1 VIEVALEGD
10 LQAVLRELPRA
21 PGVAQLLGAGGKSLL
36 LGRAANLRRWA
47 AKSLGGGKP
56 SRKTGRPALDLR
68 GIATSVAFQPTT
80 SEFHQRLVFE
90 RRMAGLVPLAKRR
103 DLKPA
108 AFLHLDPAERF
119 PRVSVRSFE
128 GLAAGLFGPFRDR
141 RAAERARDALH
152 KLHPLRP
159 CDYVFEPDP
168 NLPLGLGCLFA
179 QVRSCAAPCLARVSE
194 DGYRALAREASR
206 LLAGELSAEVCE
218 WLPGWIGP
226 LADARGLV
234 VEQVRA
240 SLELYPVIEGA
251 LVEEASALVAAAQ
264 SLEAAIAKLRFERP
278 EPARDDTAWLSA
290 WLYGTKRK
298 GHYFVIRTAEEQTAL
313 AARVRDKLGA
323 AERP

>member
-1 VIEVALEGD
+1 MIEVALGGD
-10 LQAVLRELPRA
+10 IEAALRELPSA
-21 PGVAQLLGAGGKSLL
+21 PGVAQLMGAGGKSLL

-47 AKSLGGGKP
+47 AKNLGGGKP

-68 GIATSVAFQPTT
+68 GIATTVAFELAT

-119 PRVSVRSFE
+119 PRVSVRPFE
-128 GLAAGLFGPFRDR
+128 GGAAGLFGPFRDR
-141 RAAERARDALH
+141 RAAARARDALH
-152 KLHPLRP
+152 KLYPLRP
-159 CDYVFEPDP
+159 CDYAFEPDP

-194 DGYRALAREASR
+194 EAYRALAREASR
-206 LLAGELSAEVCE
+206 RLAGAPSGEACE
-218 WLPGWIGP
+218 WLPDWVGP

-234 VEQVRA
+234 VEQARA
-240 SLELYPVIEGA
+240 GLELYPVVEGA
-251 LVEEASALVAAAQ
+251 LVEEASAVIAAAED
-264 SLEAAIAKLRFERP
+264 LEGALASLRFARS

-290 WLYGTKRK
+290 WLHAPRKK
-298 GHYFVIRTAEEQTAL
+298 GHYFAVRPAEEQPAL